1 MSTRTTTTPERRA
14 AEAPARRVLV
24 ADDEESLAR
33 ALERVLGAAG
43 FEVTVVHDGAAAI
56 DAVIHSSFDV
66 ILTDIRM
73 PETSG
78 IELLRVVRAYDLDVP
93 VVLMTGAPEMAN
105 ALVALELGALQYLTK
120 PFPLET
126 VVSVVERAS
135 RLHRLAGMK
144 REALL
149 LQGRSDSEA
158 GDLLSLAL
166 SFERALDSMWMAYQP
181 IVSLGSKRITA
192 YEALMRTSEPA
203 LPNPGAVIDAAERL
217 DRLLELGRRVRG
229 LVADSIPSVPDD
241 GLVFVNL
248 HPQDILDSD
257 LARASAPLSAFAQ
270 RVVLELTERAA
281 LDNVTDVKVRV
292 ETLRDAGFRIAIDD
306 LGAGYA
312 GLTSFATLEPE
323 FVKLD
328 MSLVRGIHHSEIRRK
343 LVGTVVSLCDE
354 MEKVV
359 IAEGI
364 EVSEERDQL
373 RELGCD
379 WMQGYLFAKPA
390 RPFPSAAW
398 A

>member
-1 MSTRTTTTPERRA
+1 MNTSA
-14 AEAPARRVLV
+14 SEAPTRRVLV

-33 ALERVLGAAG
+33 ALARVLGAAG
-43 FEVTVVHDGAAAI
+43 FEVTVVHHGDAAI
-56 DAVIHSSFDV
+56 DAVINSSFDV
-66 ILTDIRM
+66 ILADIRM
-73 PETSG
+73 PGTTG

-93 VVLMTGAPEMAN
+93 VVLMTGAPELAD

-120 PFPLET
+120 PFSLET

-135 RLHRLAGMK
+135 RLHRLATVK

-158 GDLLSLAL
+158 GDALGLAL
-166 SFERALDSMWMAYQP
+166 SFDRALDSMWMAYQP
-181 IVSLGSKRITA
+181 IVSLGEHRVTA
-192 YEALMRTSEPA
+192 YEALLRTREPA
-203 LPNPGAVIDAAERL
+203 LPDPAAVIDAAERL
-217 DRLLELGRRVRG
+217 ERVDDLGRRVRG
-229 LVADSIPSVPDD
+229 LVADSIPSVPED

-248 HPQDILDSD
+248 HTQDILDDD
-257 LARASAPLSAFAQ
+257 LSRASAPLSAFAG

-281 LDNVTDVKVRV
+281 LDSVKDVKERAK
-292 ETLRDAGFRIAIDD
+292 TLRELGFRIAIDD

-312 GLTSFATLEPE
+312 GLTSFTTLEPE

-328 MSLVRGIHHSEIRRK
+328 MSLVRGIHNSVIRRK
-343 LVGTVVSLCDE
+343 LVRAMVALCDE
-354 MEKVV
+354 MEKGV

-364 EVSEERDQL
+364 EVHEERDQL

-390 RPFPSAAW
+390 KAFPAAVW